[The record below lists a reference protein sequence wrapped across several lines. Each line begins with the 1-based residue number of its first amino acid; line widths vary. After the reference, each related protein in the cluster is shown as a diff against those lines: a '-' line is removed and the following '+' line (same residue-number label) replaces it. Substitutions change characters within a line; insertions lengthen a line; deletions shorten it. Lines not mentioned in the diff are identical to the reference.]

1 MVLLAIIVLV
11 QWIRWRDRVSF
22 DILLVFGSLAVLLIF
37 ERTLHL
43 AHVEVAWMR
52 PLGIS
57 VLLAHPYLLMLVV
70 SHFRPVSGTVRR
82 VAAVGLAL
90 SLAAAWIVEMRSVP
104 LIAFAFSYF
113 VWLLAYVAW
122 AFRLGAKAAGGVTHW
137 RMVHAAWGAVL
148 LASVFV
154 LAVLIS
160 NVPAARSGAAAFI
173 HLAALGAALNYYFA
187 FAPPPWLRRTWQS
200 TELYGFLAERAL
212 AAGLPSQHELLNR
225 LCAFVMSAVG
235 AKGAAVALWDDR
247 QQHLIVQV
255 SRWGY
260 LEPGRLV
267 PEGRL
272 LKAWWDDRATLVREF
287 EWVLPGG
294 APGSVYVVPI
304 PSRVGARGLL
314 FVVLPKGALFVGDD
328 LALLR
333 ICCGETAV
341 QLDNAVMSERQQK
354 LIGELGERSDQ
365 LVAANKELEAFSY
378 SVSHDLRAPLRHISG
393 FTELLLKSSGA
404 ELDPSRKRYLRLISE
419 SAVKMGELIDSL
431 LVFSRMGRAEMLHT
445 RVDLN
450 QVVRMAQRDAMHA
463 DPARSVNWVIN
474 PLPEVA
480 GDPSMLQLV
489 FANLLSNAF
498 KYSRTREQATIEV
511 GCQDGNP
518 GEVVVFV
525 RDNGVG
531 FDMAYANRLFGVF
544 QRLHRAEEFEGT
556 GIGLANVQRI
566 VARHGGRV
574 WAESELDKG
583 ATFYVALPKDRPSAM
598 VYRRSSDDGR
608 GRWTMDDGRWTI
620 NQQTRGSSSASHTA
634 ARRSSGSARGSDP
647 ARLRPA
653 AASARRRAARA

>member
-1 MVLLAIIVLV
+1 MSLQTFLEWVTQGAIVLLAVIVLV
-11 QWIRWRDRVSF
+11 QWLRWRDRVSF
-22 DILLVFGSLAVLLIF
+22 DILLVFGSLAILSIL
-37 ERTLHL
+37 EGSLHF
-43 AHVEVAWMR
+43 ARVEASWIR

-57 VLLAHPYLLMLVV
+57 VLLAHPYLLMWVV
-70 SHFRPVSGTVRR
+70 AHFRPVSGAVRR
-82 VAAVGLAL
+82 LAAAGLAL
-90 SLAAAWIVEMRSVP
+90 SLAAAWVAEVRSTP
-104 LIAFAFSYF
+104 LIVFSFLYF

-122 AFRLGAKAAGGVTHW
+122 VFRLGAKAAGGVTHW
-137 RMVHAAWGAVL
+137 RMLLAGWGAMLV
-148 LASVFV
+148 AMVSV

-160 NVPAARSGAAAFI
+160 TVPAASAGAEAFI
-173 HLAALGAALNYYFA
+173 HLSALGAALNYYFA

-200 TELYGFLAERAL
+200 AELYGFLAERAL
-212 AAGLPSQHELLNR
+212 AAGSPSQIDLLNR
-225 LCAFVMSAVG
+225 LCAFVISAVG
-235 AKGAAVALWDDR
+235 AKGASVALWDER

-260 LEPGRLV
+260 LEPGRAV

-294 APGSVYVVPI
+294 ERGSVYVVPI

-354 LIGELGERSDQ
+354 LISDLGERSDQ

-393 FTELLLKSSGA
+393 FTELLSKSSGA
-404 ELDPSRKRYLRLISE
+404 ELDPGRKRYLRLISE
-419 SAVKMGELIDSL
+419 SAVKMGELVDAL

-445 RVDLN
+445 RVELN
-450 QVVRMAQRDAMHA
+450 SVVQLAQRDAIQA
-463 DPARSVNWVIN
+463 DPVRVVDWVIH

-480 GDPSMLQLV
+480 GDPTMLQLV
-489 FANLLSNAF
+489 FTNLLSNAF
-498 KYSRTREQATIEV
+498 KYSRTRDHATIEV

-518 GEVVVFV
+518 GEAVVFV

-566 VARHGGRV
+566 VSRHGGRV
-574 WAESELDKG
+574 WAESKLGEG
-583 ATFYVALPKDRPSAM
+583 ATFYVALPKE
-598 VYRRSSDDGR
+598 RSG
-608 GRWTMDDGRWTI
+608 
-620 NQQTRGSSSASHTA
+620 
-634 ARRSSGSARGSDP
+634 
-647 ARLRPA
+647 
-653 AASARRRAARA
+653 